1 MAGFKHGQSGNQMLK
16 AMLERAH
23 AEGVPNPKIYSHNL
37 GLFLH
42 QPGPL
47 IGLPWDQDARLPRG
61 EVTLNYNSAF
71 VMELSTEGAVPE
83 WGGQMLRL
91 GTEEPVI
98 FTRDGCR
105 TLCGRQT
112 EYHVI

>member
-1 MAGFKHGQSGNQMLK
+1 M
-16 AMLERAH
+16 
-23 AEGVPNPKIYSHNL
+23 
-37 GLFLH
+37 H

-47 IGLPWDQDARLPRG
+47 IGLPWDQDAKLPRG
-61 EVTLNYNSAF
+61 EVRLQYNSAF
-71 VMELSTEGAVPE
+71 VMELSTEGPVPE
-83 WGGQMLRL
+83 WGNQMLRL

-112 EYHVI
+112 RYHVI